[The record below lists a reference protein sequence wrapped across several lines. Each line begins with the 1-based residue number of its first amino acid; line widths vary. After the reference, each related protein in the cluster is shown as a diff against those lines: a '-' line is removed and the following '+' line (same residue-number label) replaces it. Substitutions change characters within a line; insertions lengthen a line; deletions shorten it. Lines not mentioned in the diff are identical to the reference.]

1 MADKAR
7 INLGSVAYHGRVIPR
22 GRDSLAAGRCVLP
35 YKQHGTETQSPDP
48 SRCPAVPPSTQTPRA
63 TTTRVTFF
71 GLFQLYPHTPQDPLR
86 NTAMPRVTISIT
98 APGTQSDT
106 DLLTLELPPGST
118 VKDLKGFIEAD
129 TNLPSA
135 SQSLYLNGQPVSI
148 ETQTLE
154 DAGIKDGEMLA
165 VVMRAAPRPNRNLQQ
180 PGRPAQPDP
189 EGVRQLVLNDPQQ
202 MHKLRQADPELA
214 AAVSD
219 AARWRE
225 TYAMRQRQAEES
237 ERERQNQIALLNED
251 PFNVEAQRKIED
263 IIRQDRV
270 VENLQKAY
278 DENPEVFTRVH
289 MLYVNTEVNGVPVK
303 AFVDSGAQA
312 TIMSPDCAE
321 RCGIMRLMDVR
332 YAGMARGVGT
342 ARILGRVHH
351 AEIKIGGAVM
361 PCAFTVMEGKD
372 VDLLFGLDMLK
383 RYRAKIDLEK
393 NALCFEGQE
402 VPFLHESEIPRSF
415 EEAELNEPTVAGPN
429 GEQIG
434 AKTGAVRPKGTTA
447 GPSNAGAGPSSSS
460 RSAQP
465 QPQSTA
471 SSKAPMSAPQNSFPR
486 EHTQQLISMFGC
498 TEQEAIQALE
508 MFGGNVEHAA
518 SFLIGTFIADP
529 RDQPKFSVVWDK
541 YQDWIF
547 QRRAQL
553 LWKKK
558 KRHDDDE
565 DNDEYGCS

>member
-1 MADKAR
+1 MQPLLRTETPLPRPDPTQPHLPSCH
-7 INLGSVAYHGRVIPR
+7 ILWPHPDVPAY
-22 GRDSLAAGRCVLP
+22 AAG
-35 YKQHGTETQSPDP
+35 
-48 SRCPAVPPSTQTPRA
+48 
-63 TTTRVTFF
+63 
-71 GLFQLYPHTPQDPLR
+71 PLR
-86 NTAMPRVTISIT
+86 TTMPRVTISIT
-98 APGTQSDT
+98 APGTQADT

-129 TNLPSA
+129 TSLPAA
-135 SQSLYLNGQPVSI
+135 SQSLYLNGQPVAVD
-148 ETQTLE
+148 TQTLE
-154 DAGIKDGEMLA
+154 DAGIRDGEMLA

-202 MHKLRQADPELA
+202 MNKLRQGDPELA
-214 AAVSD
+214 AAVND
-219 AARWRE
+219 PTRWRE

-415 EEAELNEPTVAGPN
+415 EEAEMNEPTVQGPN
-429 GEQIG
+429 GEEIG
-434 AKTGAVRPKGTTA
+434 AKTGAVRPKGSAAA
-447 GPSNAGAGPSSSS
+447 GPSNAGASSSS
-460 RSAQP
+460 FQPAQP
-465 QPQSTA
+465 QAQPTA
-471 SSKAPMSAPQNSFPR
+471 SKAPVAAAPTSNFPQ
-486 EHTQQLISMFGC
+486 EHIQQLTGMFGC
-498 TEQEAIQALE
+498 SEQEAIQALE

-518 SFLIGTFIADP
+518 SFLLG
-529 RDQPKFSVVWDK
+529 
-541 YQDWIF
+541 
-547 QRRAQL
+547 
-553 LWKKK
+553 
-558 KRHDDDE
+558 
-565 DNDEYGCS
+565 G

>member
-1 MADKAR
+1 MATINCISYGIADDEDGHDNGDSLGQGDEDRPEAATVPFLHCCR
-7 INLGSVAYHGRVIPR
+7 NTGPRPETSAHGQNLGYELRATSYH
-22 GRDSLAAGRCVLP
+22 
-35 YKQHGTETQSPDP
+35 
-48 SRCPAVPPSTQTPRA
+48 PPSTIYHLPSTG
-63 TTTRVTFF
+63 VTA
-71 GLFQLYPHTPQDPLR
+71 Q
-86 NTAMPRVTISIT
+86 PRVTISIT
-98 APGTQSDT
+98 APGTQADT
-106 DLLTLELPPGST
+106 DLLTLEMPPGST
-118 VKDLKGFIEAD
+118 IKDLKGFIEAD

-154 DAGIKDGEMLA
+154 DAGIRDGEMLA
-165 VVMRAAPRPNRNLQQ
+165 VVMQAAPRPNRSLHQ
-180 PGRPAQPDP
+180 PGRPTQPDP

-202 MHKLRQADPELA
+202 MHKLRQGDPELA
-214 AAVSD
+214 ATVTD

-402 VPFLHESEIPRSF
+402 VPFLHESEIPKSF
-415 EEAELNEPTVAGPN
+415 EEAELNEPTVSGPN
-429 GEQIG
+429 GEEIG
-434 AKTGAVRPKGTTA
+434 AKTGAVRPKASAQA
-447 GPSNAGAGPSSSS
+447 GPSNAASSASS
-460 RSAQP
+460 QPAQP
-465 QPQSTA
+465 QAAQPNA
-471 SSKAPMSAPQNSFPR
+471 SKAPVSSPPPRSFPR
-486 EHTQQLISMFGC
+486 EHIQQLMSMFHC
-498 TEQEAIQALE
+498 SELVARQALD
-508 MFGGNVEHAA
+508 MYGGDVELAA
-518 SFLIGTFIADP
+518 GFLLG
-529 RDQPKFSVVWDK
+529 S
-541 YQDWIF
+541 
-547 QRRAQL
+547 
-553 LWKKK
+553 
-558 KRHDDDE
+558 
-565 DNDEYGCS
+565 

>member
-1 MADKAR
+1 
-7 INLGSVAYHGRVIPR
+7 
-22 GRDSLAAGRCVLP
+22 
-35 YKQHGTETQSPDP
+35 
-48 SRCPAVPPSTQTPRA
+48 
-63 TTTRVTFF
+63 
-71 GLFQLYPHTPQDPLR
+71 
-86 NTAMPRVTISIT
+86 
-98 APGTQSDT
+98 
-106 DLLTLELPPGST
+106 
-118 VKDLKGFIEAD
+118 
-129 TNLPSA
+129 
-135 SQSLYLNGQPVSI
+135 
-148 ETQTLE
+148 
-154 DAGIKDGEMLA
+154 MLA

-202 MHKLRQADPELA
+202 MNKLRQGDPELA
-214 AAVSD
+214 AAVND
-219 AARWRE
+219 AARWRD

-415 EEAELNEPTVAGPN
+415 EEAEMNEPTVSGPN
-429 GEQIG
+429 GEEIG
-434 AKTGAVRPKGTTA
+434 AKTGAVRPKGSAAA
-447 GPSNAGAGPSSSS
+447 GSSNAGASSSS
-460 RSAQP
+460 SQPAQSQAQP
-465 QPQSTA
+465 TTSQ
-471 SSKAPMSAPQNSFPR
+471 APVPSAPSSNFPQ
-486 EHTQQLISMFGC
+486 EHIQQLTGMFGC
-498 TEQEAIQALE
+498 SEQEAIQALE

-518 SFLIGTFIADP
+518 SFLIG
-529 RDQPKFSVVWDK
+529 
-541 YQDWIF
+541 
-547 QRRAQL
+547 
-553 LWKKK
+553 
-558 KRHDDDE
+558 
-565 DNDEYGCS
+565 G